1 MKILAIGL
9 GSAGCRLVDTLLLH
23 DKRSG
28 TARCVDG
35 VAVDRDEQTLT
46 ALRHVPDRLKIF
58 FSPLDPDKKTDLSR
72 SITSDEI
79 VAKLL
84 TLDRGE
90 LDAVVIVCGLGGGMV
105 DLVPALAREIRE
117 SMQERVFALATL
129 PRTVEDDAVLSKA
142 ASDLEMLS
150 GVVDGTILFDND
162 RLYERVQVYQAGKGR
177 FSKPRTSRRK
187 GPEREQPQED
197 PWLPVNQHIS
207 RRFGLLLRAG
217 EITEEGQQE
226 SAEVVLDA
234 GEILRTISGMGLIT
248 IGYAAE
254 KIPDEPGGILRFLR
268 KGGDTAVT
276 RQRKAERVVE
286 LARKALNEEMSV
298 ACDLAAAQKALVLI
312 LGPSH
317 ELSMKGFMAV
327 RKWIDQGISG
337 PEMRSGDYPVENTR
351 YIGIII
357 VLSGLHPVPRVHEL
371 EKVRNNL
378 RKNTPPSDMSA
389 RDFPIEPSYLEQS
402 KPQEMKR
409 ITLGVVSER
418 VDPSVTRRPDE
429 QPAAGD
435 QDIGADLPPQP
446 AFQEETKK
454 NH

>member
-9 GSAGCRLVDTLLLH
+9 GSAGCRLVDSLLLH
-23 DKRSG
+23 DMKSG

-35 VAVDRDEQTLT
+35 VAVDRNEKTLT
-46 ALRHVPDRLKIF
+46 ALKHVPDRLKIF

-79 VAKLL
+79 VAKVL

-90 LDAVVIVCGLGGGMV
+90 LDAVLIVSGLGGGMV
-105 DLVPALAREIRE
+105 DLVPALAREIRK
-117 SMQERVFALATL
+117 SMQERVFALVTL
-129 PRTVEDDAVLSKA
+129 PRTAEGDAVLSKA

-150 GVVDGTILFDND
+150 GVVDGIILFDND
-162 RLYERVQVYQAGKGR
+162 RLCGRVQVSPVGNGR
-177 FSKPRTSRRK
+177 PDQPRKTRK
-187 GPEREQPQED
+187 KRQDRELPREN

-217 EITEEGQQE
+217 EITEEGPQE

-254 KIPDEPGGILRFLR
+254 EIPEEPGGLLRFFR
-268 KGGDTAVT
+268 KGGNTAVT

-351 YIGIII
+351 YVGIII
-357 VLSGLHPVPRVHEL
+357 VLSGLRTVPRIDEL
-371 EKVRNNL
+371 EKIRKELRRN
-378 RKNTPPSDMSA
+378 TAPSDLSTGIIPEETP
-389 RDFPIEPSYLEQS
+389 DHE
-402 KPQEMKR
+402 KPKAQEMRR

-418 VDPSVTRRPDE
+418 VDPAVIRRSVE
-429 QPAAGD
+429 QPATGVP
-435 QDIGADLPPQP
+435 DIEPGPAQQP
-446 AFQEETKK
+446 SFPEEPEK